1 MPIITIRQ
9 FAGRSPEQ
17 KRALAERF
25 TRAVREVYGATA
37 QPVQVLIE
45 EIQTDDWFSEGVPVK
60 LLPRTCGA
68 KQEH

>member
-9 FAGRSPEQ
+9 LVGRTPEQ

-25 TRAVREVYGATA
+25 TRAVREVYGPTA

-45 EIQTDDWFSEGVPVK
+45 EFPTDDWLSEGVPVK
-60 LLPRTCGA
+60 LLPQTYGTR
-68 KQEH
+68 QET